1 MRIISG
7 KYKGRRIS
15 APKNLPIRPTTDL
28 AKESLFNILNN
39 YYHFDELCVLDLF
52 AGSGSISYEFGS
64 RGSKDITSVD
74 LDYGCVRFIKETSDT
89 FELDINAFKS
99 DVFSFL
105 EKSKVGYD
113 LIFADPPYD
122 FSQEQFERIVQ
133 IIETNELLLEGGMLV
148 IEHSPHTKLD
158 HLENFSFDKKYG
170 SSIFSF
176 FTSNL
181 ESETDSE
188 EE

>member
-1 MRIISG
+1 M
-7 KYKGRRIS
+7 
-15 APKNLPIRPTTDL
+15 
-28 AKESLFNILNN
+28 
-39 YYHFDELCVLDLF
+39 
-52 AGSGSISYEFGS
+52 
-64 RGSKDITSVD
+64 
-74 LDYGCVRFIKETSDT
+74 
-89 FELDINAFKS
+89 DINAIKS

-113 LIFADPPYD
+113 LIFADPPYELT
-122 FSQEQFERIVQ
+122 QEQFERIVK

-148 IEHSPHTKLD
+148 IEHSPHTSLEP
-158 HLENFSFDKKYG
+158 LENFSFAKKYG